1 MSTLNTRCYIYTL
14 EEKKTTKLIITKSQ
28 HDLGNQ
34 IEKEPQNS
42 TIKPKP
48 QTLDIRITCTYSDR
62 PIRNPSLDT
71 ILIHFL
77 LIEPT
82 PSTSTNIMNP
92 MLHLLR
98 SPRYLPAG
106 VLAALAER
114 VSRTYP
120 ALISKADEPITW
132 VAFVIWA
139 ACIAVRVVVVDFQS
153 HTIFVALRA
162 SWGLNSGD
170 RHRCSRDMLGLP

>member
-1 MSTLNTRCYIYTL
+1 MLHIHKGKKKRRRSLLLLKSNTTRTRL
-14 EEKKTTKLIITKSQ
+14 KK
-28 HDLGNQ
+28 NP
-34 IEKEPQNS
+34 ENN

-48 QTLDIRITCTYSDR
+48 QTSDIRVTCTYSHR
-62 PIRNPSLDT
+62 PIWNPSLDT
-71 ILIHFL
+71 IMVHFL

-139 ACIAVRVVVVDFQS
+139 TCIAVRVVVVDFQS
-153 HTIFVALRA
+153 HTIFVAFRA
-162 SWGLNSGD
+162 SWGLESGD